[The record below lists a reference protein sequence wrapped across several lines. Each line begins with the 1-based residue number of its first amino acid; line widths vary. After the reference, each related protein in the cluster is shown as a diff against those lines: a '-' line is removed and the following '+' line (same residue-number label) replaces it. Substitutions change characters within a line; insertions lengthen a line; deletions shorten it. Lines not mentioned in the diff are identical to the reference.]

1 MQNLVESLEE
11 LKSIPAGTM
20 VTDREGARAEVQED
34 GSLIFQYDEPGA
46 EPWIP
51 HLMCRVFLPLKL
63 EIPGPVPALEVV

>member
-20 VTDREGARAEVQED
+20 VTDREGDRAEVQED
-34 GSLIFQYDEPGA
+34 GSLIFQVDEPGGD
-46 EPWIP
+46 PWVP

-63 EIPGPVPALEVV
+63 EIPGPVPALDVV